1 MNLTKTSATF
11 RRSVNIGL
19 LLLVL
24 YIGFKASAPFAKS
37 LYLKLNP
44 PKNPPTIA
52 YGMLDPLEFTEKET
66 TGTIREVVLNT
77 TSGRLPTL
85 PTQLPVYKYEKLGF
99 SYQAGKDAQDH
110 ARKLGFTDDEQI
122 TDLKGNLFSWK
133 DKQTGAVLEI
143 EIHTKELRVQ
153 TNLAN
158 FQSLFVPGKI
168 TAAGAESQARSV
180 LGSIN
185 RLDNV
190 QYSRE
195 KGRVSLAK
203 FASGKL
209 VKANSPLEA
218 QLARVDFFRKVR
230 DYPIVGPDPKKGLL
244 SVVVGVSIGS
254 GAPAVLSHPII
265 DFHDWPL
272 IEDERGTYPL
282 ITVQEAWNA
291 VANEKQGVIAS
302 VIPTDDSVFAEKPT
316 PPRVDTV
323 LINNIYL
330 AYFDTEKRQNFMQPI
345 YVFEGDYNVGG
356 KPGGEIT
363 LYFPAVQG
371 QYVKPVPQE
380 NTQTQ

>member
-1 MNLTKTSATF
+1 MNLTRTSVVF
-11 RRSVNIGL
+11 RRGVNIVLGI
-19 LLLVL
+19 LVL
-24 YIGFKASAPFAKS
+24 YIGFKAASPFVKD
-37 LYLKLNP
+37 LYLKINP

-52 YGMLDPLEFTEKET
+52 YGMLDPIEFIEKET
-66 TGTIREVVLNT
+66 TGTVREVVLNT
-77 TSGRLPTL
+77 TSGGLPSL
-85 PTQLPVYKYEKLGF
+85 PTQLPVYKYEKLEF

-110 ARKLGFTDDEQI
+110 ARKLGFTDDEQV

-133 DKQTGAVLEI
+133 DKQTGAILEI

-158 FQSLFVPGKI
+158 FQSLFSPGKI
-168 TAAGAESQARSV
+168 TTASAEGQARRV
-180 LGSIN
+180 LTGID
-185 RLDNV
+185 RLNNE

-195 KGRVSLAK
+195 TGKVSMAK

-209 VKANSPLEA
+209 VKANSPFEA

-230 DYPIVGPDPKKGLL
+230 DFPILGPDPKKGLL
-244 SVVVGVSIGS
+244 SVVVGVSIGT
-254 GAPAVLSHPII
+254 GAPEVLSNPII

-272 IEDERGTYPL
+272 IEDENGTYPL

-330 AYFDTEKRQNFMQPI
+330 AYYDTEKRQNFMQPI
-345 YVFEGDYNVGG
+345 YVFEGDYNVNG

-371 QYVKPVPQE
+371 QYVKPV
-380 NTQTQ
+380 TQ